1 MLLFTEAHLE
11 YNAGLVISLGSSN
24 RPSPI
29 EATSAAETLAE
40 ELEDY
45 RQQLLAMAVP
55 PVCPTEAS
63 QGGSPFTPLIGVPM
77 EHSLDLAVAWALFG
91 RYMCRQ
97 FWPMPEGA
105 SSTSD
110 TQQNSTAVQ
119 WPKRSHPGAL
129 TEAGRQRTPWL
140 TSWARATFEQG
151 CLSALPHLE
160 GPCKAISLP
169 GEHLFQAS
177 RIAPDS
183 MRPAIFH
190 AFGKAKA
197 DAHDQL
203 ARLARFGWET
213 LPIALLGMPHYPAAW
228 SQETWKPIGGCSF
241 TGGPGALTGNSAFRV
256 CLLLQWHAVPAPST
270 TLFPS
275 AGQEEDSKIESA
287 RTVSETNQSF
297 LERSLLTAVTDQN
310 SRESGSSPSASLP
323 KEEQDE
329 QASRRVSRRPTNP
342 QQVTPALFVPWQEIA
357 TPLGIP
363 VEHEALTESLR
374 AMFQTAIGILTADQQ
389 RDFHHLQGTAFSQLP
404 HHIAPVETTAE
415 LILCSMYEV
424 HPWVSHWETILWHMA
439 QTYGFW
445 LTTPQESPPEIIQIN
460 CGGLGGSTLSS
471 PTTPTV
477 NCTHPRVN
485 GTCVYGPSLAPADRY
500 SGQITEVAAGHTSSL
515 HELATLMSN
524 TTDPCECWEAL
535 GYGCATTLYRRT
547 QIVLEASRQVPA
559 HRRVPHAAFL
569 SGLWWKLLSFQ
580 PARILMCLPFLER
593 IGNSTITSKLYA
605 PTKFHVEGFSAGSYT
620 GATVVIGLCALFPT
634 CPVSATLGAIAMPKG
649 VMGALM
655 ELASPGQCDIHLIHA
670 EDDLLCDWRPS
681 LTDWRILEY
690 RLRYTLIAGADKWKG
705 TDIHCYWHWMH
716 CSLPAG
722 RWPLTELKL
731 SHPQAIPIRDRMAAP
746 LRLASWI
753 RFETVMNQ
761 QDWRTAIE
769 QLVPQIHLPA
779 GSVAQLCPRAG
790 DRIYGRSTSIA
801 LMQLP
806 SRQ

>member
-1 MLLFTEAHLE
+1 MTASQLHSLKCKTLLPWQTASFDGLISLGIELTELAKSKPGMLLFTEAHLE
-11 YNAGLVISLGSSN
+11 YNAGGVISLGSSN

-29 EATSAAETLAE
+29 EATSTAETLAE

-63 QGGSPFTPLIGVPM
+63 QGGSPFTPPIGVPM

-97 FWPMPEGA
+97 FWPTPEGA
-105 SSTSD
+105 LSTND

-177 RIAPDS
+177 RISPDN

-197 DAHDQL
+197 DAHEQL

-228 SQETWKPIGGCSF
+228 SHETWKPIGGCSF

-256 CLLLQWHAVPAPST
+256 CLLLQWHAVSAPST

-275 AGQEEDSKIESA
+275 AKQEEDSDIESA

-329 QASRRVSRRPTNP
+329 QVSRRVSRRPINP
-342 QQVTPALFVPWQEIA
+342 QQVTPALFVPWHEIA
-357 TPLGIP
+357 TQLGIP
-363 VEHEALTESLR
+363 VEHEAPTESLQ

-389 RDFHHLQGTAFSQLP
+389 RDFHRLQGTAFSQLP
-404 HHIAPVETTAE
+404 HHTAPVETTAE

-424 HPWVSHWETILWHMA
+424 HPWVSHWETMLWHMA

-445 LTTPQESPPEIIQIN
+445 LTAPQEPPPEITQIN
-460 CGGLGGSTLSS
+460 CGGLGGGALST

-515 HELATLMSN
+515 HELAILMSN

-670 EDDLLCDWRPS
+670 EDVLLCDWRPS
-681 LTDWRILEY
+681 LTDRRILEY
-690 RLRYTLIAGADKWKG
+690 RLRCTLIAGADKWMG
-705 TDIHCYWHWMH
+705 TDMHCYWHWMH
-716 CSLPAG
+716 WEGISAG
-722 RWPLTELKL
+722 AERRWP
-731 SHPQAIPIRDRMAAP
+731 S
-746 LRLASWI
+746 LRA
-753 RFETVMNQ
+753 F
-761 QDWRTAIE
+761 
-769 QLVPQIHLPA
+769 
-779 GSVAQLCPRAG
+779 GSVA
-790 DRIYGRSTSIA
+790 
-801 LMQLP
+801 
-806 SRQ
+806 